1 LSVKDNG
8 AGIAEE
14 HLVHLTDRFYRVDNL
29 PGRYQQGTGLGLS
42 IVAQAVERH
51 GALLTIEST
60 LGVGSQ
66 FSVSFPS
73 SRVIGSNIVS
83 LETFKNAG

>member
-1 LSVKDNG
+1 
-8 AGIAEE
+8 
-14 HLVHLTDRFYRVDNL
+14 
-29 PGRYQQGTGLGLS
+29 LS

-51 GALLTIEST
+51 GALLNIESAP
-60 LGVGSQ
+60 GVGSQ
-66 FSVSFPS
+66 FTVSFPS